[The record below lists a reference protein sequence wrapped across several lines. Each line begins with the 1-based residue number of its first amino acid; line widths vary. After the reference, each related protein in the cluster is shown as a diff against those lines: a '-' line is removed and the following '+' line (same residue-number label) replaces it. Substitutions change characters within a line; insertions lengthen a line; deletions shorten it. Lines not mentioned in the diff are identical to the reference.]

1 MLDVDANCMPGNILN
16 IDSVKDPKIYPKVA
30 ETMAKMHLNVDL
42 GMSKN

>member
-1 MLDVDANCMPGNILN
+1 MSTCQATYILN
-16 IDSVKDPKIYPKVA
+16 IDFVKDPKVYPKMA